1 MSLLVT
7 LLVFIAVVAVVTLV
21 GMRLYVRPKEAMER
35 VAGGIDQTEHMP
47 AHPSLAI
54 YELIKRL
61 GNFIPQSP
69 KDVTVMQRRL
79 IRAGIRN
86 ENALKILYGAKFV
99 CGVSFPLLMGLGGS
113 TSSMEPSNKIFGVLG
128 AAAAGFFLPNEY
140 VRRMAS
146 KRQKEIARGLAN
158 ALDLLVVCVESG
170 LGLDQAILQVSK
182 ELEHAHPEIS
192 EEFGFVNL
200 ELKAGK
206 RRVDALRNLAERTG
220 VDDLKKLVAV
230 LIQADR
236 FGTGVAV
243 SLRQH
248 SDFMR
253 VQARQIAEEKAAKLG
268 VKLIFPIFFC
278 ILPSL
283 FVVTVG
289 PVAVKIMRELVPM
302 MNSIQYGLKLRTKE
316 AH

>member
-1 MSLLVT
+1 MLFVT
-7 LLVFIAVVAVVTLV
+7 LLIFFAIVAAGSML
-21 GMRLYVRPKEAMER
+21 GMKLYVRPKEAMER
-35 VAGGIDQTEHMP
+35 VAGGMDAGSERAPI
-47 AHPSLAI
+47 HPSLAFH
-54 YELIKRL
+54 ELIQKL
-61 GNFIPQSP
+61 GNFVPQSP

-79 IRAGIRN
+79 IRAGIKD
-86 ENALKILYGAKFV
+86 ENALKILYGAKAGL
-99 CGVSFPLLMGLGGS
+99 GVIMPLLMGALVAN
-113 TSSMEPSNKIFGVLG
+113 TSMDSSNKIAMTLMAG
-128 AAAAGFFLPNEY
+128 AIGFFGPNEY
-140 VRRMAS
+140 VRRLAGR
-146 KRQKEIARGLAN
+146 RQHGIARGLPN

-236 FGTGVAV
+236 FGTGVAQ
-243 SLRQH
+243 SLRAH
-248 SDFMR
+248 ADFMR
-253 VQARQIAEEKAAKLG
+253 VQARQVAEEKAAKLG

-289 PVAVKIMRELVPM
+289 PVAMKIIRELIPM
-302 MNSIQYGLKLRTKE
+302 MNSM
-316 AH
+316 

>member
-1 MSLLVT
+1 MPFFLTVVLFVG
-7 LLVFIAVVAVVTLV
+7 LAIALAGA
-21 GMRLYVRPKEAMER
+21 GMKLYVRPREAMER
-35 VAGGIDQTEHMP
+35 VAAGGTGAEQMP
-47 AHPSLAI
+47 SHPSLAMHQ
-54 YELIKRL
+54 LILKL

-79 IRAGIRN
+79 IRAGIRK
-86 ENALKILYGAKFV
+86 EGALKLLYGSKVF
-99 CGVSFPLLMGLGGS
+99 FGLALPVVTAAVLTNSNWEGG
-113 TSSMEPSNKIFGVLG
+113 NKLFTVLASG
-128 AAAAGFFLPNEY
+128 AVGFLAPNEY
-140 VRRMAS
+140 IRRVAS
-146 KRQKEIARGLAN
+146 RRQHEVARGLPN

-182 ELEHAHPEIS
+182 ELDHAHPEIS

-206 RRVDALRNLAERTG
+206 RRVEALRNLAERTG

-236 FGTGVAV
+236 FGTGVAQ
-243 SLRQH
+243 SLRAH
-248 SDFMR
+248 ADFMR
-253 VQARQIAEEKAAKLG
+253 VQARQVAEEKAAKLG

-283 FVVTVG
+283 FVVAVG
-289 PVAVKIMRELVPM
+289 PVVMKIMRELIPM
-302 MNSIQYGLKLRTKE
+302 MNSI
-316 AH
+316 

>member
-1 MSLLVT
+1 
-7 LLVFIAVVAVVTLV
+7 
-21 GMRLYVRPKEAMER
+21 MER
-35 VAGGIDQTEHMP
+35 VAGGSQAADQMP
-47 AHPSLAI
+47 SHPSLAMHD
-54 YELIKRL
+54 LIKRL
-61 GNFIPQSP
+61 GNLIPQSP

-79 IRAGIRN
+79 IRAGLRN
-86 ENALKILYGAKFV
+86 ASALKMLYGAKAV
-99 CGVSFPLLMGLGGS
+99 LGVLLPLLTAVTVAGGS
-113 TSSMEPSNKIFGVLG
+113 ADTGNKF
-128 AAAAGFFLPNEY
+128 AAILAAGAIGFFGPNEY
-140 VRRMAS
+140 VRRLAV
-146 KRQKEIARGLAN
+146 KRQKEISRGLAN

-192 EEFGFVNL
+192 EEFGLVNL

-206 RRVDALRNLAERTG
+206 RRVEALRNLAERTG

-236 FGTGVAV
+236 FGTGVSQ
-243 SLRQH
+243 SLRAH
-248 SDFMR
+248 ADFMR
-253 VQARQIAEEKAAKLG
+253 IQARQVAEEKAAKLG

-289 PVAVKIMRELVPM
+289 PVAMKIVRELIPM
-302 MNSIQYGLKLRTKE
+302 MNNI
-316 AH
+316 

>member
-1 MSLLVT
+1 MLLFTV
-7 LLVFIAVVAVVTLV
+7 LIFLAAVGIATTA

-35 VAGGIDQTEHMP
+35 VVGIPDAPEASTP
-47 AHPSLAI
+47 HPSLAFH
-54 YELIKRL
+54 ELIKKL
-61 GNFIPQSP
+61 GNIIPQSP
-69 KDVTVMQRRL
+69 KDVTVMRRRL

-86 ENALKILYGAKFV
+86 ENALKILYGAKVALGVIMPVLVGTFV
-99 CGVSFPLLMGLGGS
+99 MGSS
-113 TSSMEPSNKIFGVLG
+113 TDSGNKFAAIL
-128 AAAAGFFLPNEY
+128 AAAAVGFFGPNEY
-140 VRRMAS
+140 VRRLAR
-146 KRQKEIARGLAN
+146 KRQHEIARGLPN

-182 ELEHAHPEIS
+182 ELDQAHPEIS
-192 EEFGFVNL
+192 EEFGFVTL

-206 RRVDALRNLAERTG
+206 RRVEALRNLSERTG

-236 FGTGVAV
+236 FGTGVAQ
-243 SLRQH
+243 SLRAH

-253 VQARQIAEEKAAKLG
+253 IQARQVAEEKAAKLG

-289 PVAVKIMRELVPM
+289 PVAMKIIRELIPM
-302 MNSIQYGLKLRTKE
+302 MNNI
-316 AH
+316 

>member
-1 MSLLVT
+1 MFFIT
-7 LLVFIAVVAVVTLV
+7 LIIFVALALGVAFA
-21 GMRLYVRPKEAMER
+21 GMKLYVKPKEAIER
-35 VAGGIDQTEHMP
+35 VVGGIEQPDHMP
-47 AHPSLAI
+47 AHPSLALHD
-54 YELIKRL
+54 LIKKL
-61 GNFIPQSP
+61 GNIVPQSP

-86 ENALKILYGAKFV
+86 EGALRTLYGAKFAL
-99 CGVSFPLLMGLGGS
+99 GVSLPLLMAATILG
-113 TSSMEPSNKIFGVLG
+113 SSFETGNKMMTILAS
-128 AAAAGFFLPNEY
+128 AAVGFFGPNEY

-146 KRQKEIARGLAN
+146 KRQKEIARGLPN

-170 LGLDQAILQVSK
+170 LGLDQAIMQVSK
-182 ELEHAHPEIS
+182 ELENAHPEIS
-192 EEFGFVNL
+192 EEFGLVNL

-206 RRVDALRNLAERTG
+206 RRVEALRNLAERTG

-236 FGTGVAV
+236 FGTGVAQ
-243 SLRQH
+243 SLRAH
-248 SDFMR
+248 ADFMR
-253 VQARQIAEEKAAKLG
+253 VQARQVAEEKAAKLG

-289 PVAVKIMRELVPM
+289 PVAMKIIRELIPM
-302 MNSIQYGLKLRTKE
+302 MNNI
-316 AH
+316 

>member
-1 MSLLVT
+1 MFFLLTVI
-7 LLVFIAVVAVVTLV
+7 VFLSVVAGGAAL
-21 GMRLYVRPKEAMER
+21 GMKLYVRPKEALER
-35 VAGGIDQTEHMP
+35 VTGNFDSPEHMP
-47 AHPSLAI
+47 SHPSLAFHD
-54 YELIKRL
+54 LVKRI
-61 GNFIPQSP
+61 GNFVPQSP
-69 KDVTVMQRRL
+69 KDVTVMRRRL

-86 ENALKILYGAKFV
+86 ENALKILYGAKAGL
-99 CGVSFPLLMGLGGS
+99 GVLMPLLAGS
-113 TSSMEPSNKIFGVLG
+113 LIAGMDTDSGNKIGLILAAVGV
-128 AAAAGFFLPNEY
+128 GFFGPNEY
-140 VRRMAS
+140 VRKLAA
-146 KRQKEIARGLAN
+146 KRQHEIARGLPN

-206 RRVDALRNLAERTG
+206 RRIEALRNLAERTG

-236 FGTGVAV
+236 FGTGVAQ
-243 SLRQH
+243 SLRAH
-248 SDFMR
+248 ADFMR
-253 VQARQIAEEKAAKLG
+253 IQARQVAEEKAAKLG

-283 FVVTVG
+283 FLVTVG
-289 PVAVKIMRELVPM
+289 PVAMKIIRELIPM
-302 MNSIQYGLKLRTKE
+302 MNGM
-316 AH
+316 

>member
-1 MSLLVT
+1 MSFFLMLIVC
-7 LLVFIAVVAVVTLV
+7 LALALGVAFA
-21 GMRLYVRPKEAMER
+21 GMKLYVRPKEAIER
-35 VAGGIDQTEHMP
+35 VVGGIDQTEHMP
-47 AHPSLAI
+47 AHPSLALHD
-54 YELIKRL
+54 LIKKL

-86 ENALKILYGAKFV
+86 ENALKILYGAKAA
-99 CGVSFPLLMGLGGS
+99 CGITFPLLMAAITTGYSADPG
-113 TSSMEPSNKIFGVLG
+113 NKVATILV
-128 AAAAGFFLPNEY
+128 AAAVGFFAPNEY
-140 VRRMAS
+140 VRRMAGR
-146 KRQKEIARGLAN
+146 RQHEISRGLPN

-182 ELEHAHPEIS
+182 ELEKAHPEIS
-192 EEFGFVNL
+192 EEFGLVNL

-206 RRVDALRNLAERTG
+206 RRVEALRNLAERTG

-236 FGTGVAV
+236 FGTGVAQ
-243 SLRQH
+243 SLRAH
-248 SDFMR
+248 ADFMR
-253 VQARQIAEEKAAKLG
+253 VQARQVAEEKAAKLG

-283 FVVTVG
+283 FLVTVG
-289 PVAVKIMRELVPM
+289 PVAMKIVRELVPM
-302 MNSIQYGLKLRTKE
+302 MNNL
-316 AH
+316 